1 MKLKDILS
9 PSFRDYRKPSK
20 PMIVVATDSDFC
32 RETVDSGILTPQQMA
47 HAAERYLLG
56 KSISGRC
63 IFWMIDDC
71 GIVRDGH
78 VGDSWVSLLLKARE
92 PKFLSSWY
100 ARHCLFGLHLISD
113 IIPRPSSIGIVES
126 EKSAVILSE
135 LYPDNIWLATMYPTN
150 FTINLLKP
158 LRGHQVML
166 YPHTDETMSNYL
178 CWLEIADMARRD
190 MHLDITCS
198 SILEDHATP
207 AQKHRQI
214 DLVGFLYEEPHT
226 DFYDEEKNN

>member
-20 PMIVVATDSDFC
+20 PMITVATDSDFC
-32 RETVDSGILTPQQMA
+32 LETVDSGILTSQQMA

-63 IFWMIDDC
+63 IFWMIDEWS
-71 GIVRDGH
+71 IVRDGRI
-78 VGDSWVSLLLKARE
+78 GDSWVSLMLKARE
-92 PKFLSSWY
+92 PRFLSSWY
-100 ARHCLFGLHLISD
+100 ARHCLFGLHLLDSACE
-113 IIPRPSSIGIVES
+113 GAVCIVES

-150 FTINLLKP
+150 FTIRLLEP
-158 LRGHQVML
+158 LCGHQVML

-190 MHLDITCS
+190 MHLDINCS
-198 SILEDHATP
+198 SILEDHAT
-207 AQKHRQI
+207 AEQKQRKI
-214 DLVGFLYEEPHT
+214 DLVEFLYEGPHT
-226 DFYDEEKNN
+226 DSK